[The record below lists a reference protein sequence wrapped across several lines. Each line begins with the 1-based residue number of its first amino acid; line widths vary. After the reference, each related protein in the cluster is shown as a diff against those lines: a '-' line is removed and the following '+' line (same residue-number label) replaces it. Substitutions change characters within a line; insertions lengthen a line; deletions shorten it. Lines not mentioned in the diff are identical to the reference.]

1 MVNRKT
7 SKTLGNFQSPSI
19 ISLMRLIE
27 TQSKP
32 TLVKWSTG
40 YVEEHILP
48 IYENAYPTDI
58 RPRDALRNAMGWL
71 EGKVRFADA
80 KESNYHAHAAATQAN
95 GNDAPQAAAR
105 AAAHAAL
112 TIHVCAHCLGIVFY
126 GTAALAYAQ
135 VGTHEKPETYDEI
148 VARECAK
155 MEVALRRISVDPEPN
170 PAKIDW
176 KLWSHIIK

>member
-1 MVNRKT
+1 MVNRKL
-7 SKTLGNFQSPSI
+7 SKTLGNFQSPSV

-32 TLVKWSTG
+32 TLVKWSTR

-48 IYENAYPTDI
+48 IYENAYPTDM
-58 RPRDALRNAMGWL
+58 RPREALLNAMGWL
-71 EGKVRFADA
+71 EGRVKFVDA
-80 KESNYHAHAAATQAN
+80 KESNYNAHAAATQAN
-95 GNDAPQAAAR
+95 GNDAAQAAAR

-135 VGTHEKPETYDEI
+135 VGIHEKPETYDAI
-148 VARECAK
+148 AAQECAK
-155 MEVALRRISVDPEPN
+155 MEVALRRISIDHEPD

-176 KLWSHIIK
+176 KLWSYIIK